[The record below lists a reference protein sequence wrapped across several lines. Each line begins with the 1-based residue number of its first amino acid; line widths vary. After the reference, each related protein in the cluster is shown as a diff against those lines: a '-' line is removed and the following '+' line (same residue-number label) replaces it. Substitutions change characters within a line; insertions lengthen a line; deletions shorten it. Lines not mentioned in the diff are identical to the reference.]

1 MKATELD
8 IKLLRIEEDSTHFYR
23 WELMRYEATPVDVSL
38 TSDFSYRAGRRLV
51 SLRLTA
57 RYTTFRNQMN
67 RRLLDYVVN
76 SEFELLGPDAEV
88 SVEELVVDTE
98 LVRLMLGVALGA
110 MRGMISL
117 RTANTFLSH
126 FPLPI
131 YNINELME
139 PIMKTAVEITA

>member
-8 IKLLRIEEDSTHFYR
+8 IKLLRIEEDSMRTHFYR

-110 MRGMISL
+110 MR
-117 RTANTFLSH
+117 ANTFLSH